1 MGGVDIDI
9 RITTQDILVDP
20 SDHLLTRKELI
31 KVEPTNRWRGFI
43 TRTVSPLRTIP
54 KSQRF
59 RP

>member
-31 KVEPTNRWRGFI
+31 KVYPFGTGC
-43 TRTVSPLRTIP
+43 
-54 KSQRF
+54 
-59 RP
+59 